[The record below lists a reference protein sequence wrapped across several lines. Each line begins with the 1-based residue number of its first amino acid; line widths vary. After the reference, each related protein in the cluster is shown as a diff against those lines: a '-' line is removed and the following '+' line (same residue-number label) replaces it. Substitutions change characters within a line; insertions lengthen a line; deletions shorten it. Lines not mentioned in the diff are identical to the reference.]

1 MGNKLGLKWLLK
13 GFFNDRG
20 RMLKDI
26 RTREVPASIEMVVYL
41 KMPIV
46 PFGWIEIRP
55 FHPKLA
61 LRNIKRLF
69 CLLEKVGKLQEAER
83 SSEISR
89 FKYSALLLT
98 CYTDGS

>member
-26 RTREVPASIEMVVYL
+26 RTREVPASIEMV
-41 KMPIV
+41 V